1 MAAHFDP
8 RGDRQLVASR
18 RHRPIEGHEF
28 VMQMDRWGAIPCR
41 VTEVAPGRPLPF
53 TFGDFDLRWTITPTA
68 EGCVLRP
75 EHHGFDL
82 SNPKHRFA
90 FDNMGP
96 G

>member
-1 MAAHFDP
+1 M
-8 RGDRQLVASR
+8 ASR